1 VSAEPRDRVAI
12 RKARIEDLERIVRLH
27 EDDTLGGLEDAW
39 TPETRGTY
47 EAAFAAIVANP
58 DNVLYVAEI
67 DGRVVGTFQITV
79 FPTLTGRG
87 ATRVR
92 IGAVQVAA
100 DLRSQGIGARM
111 IAFAEAEGRARGAR
125 SVELS
130 SNKRRADAH
139 RFYERIGYARSHEAF
154 KKRL

>member
-1 VSAEPRDRVAI
+1 MSAGPAGGLAI
-12 RKARIEDLERIVRLH
+12 REARAGDLEAIVRLH

-47 EAAFAAIVANP
+47 LAAFAAIAANH
-58 DNVLYVAEI
+58 DNTLYVAEI
-67 DGRVVGTFQITV
+67 EGRVVGTFQITL

-100 DLRSQGIGARM
+100 ALRSQGIGARM
-111 IAFAEAEGRARGAR
+111 IAFAEAAARARGAR

-130 SNKRRADAH
+130 SNKRRTDAH
-139 RFYERIGYARSHEAF
+139 RFYERLGYARSHEAF

>member
-1 VSAEPRDRVAI
+1 
-12 RKARIEDLERIVRLH
+12 
-27 EDDTLGGLEDAW
+27 
-39 TPETRGTY
+39 
-47 EAAFAAIVANP
+47 
-58 DNVLYVAEI
+58 
-67 DGRVVGTFQITV
+67 VVGTFQITV

-100 DLRSQGIGARM
+100 ELRSKGIGARM
-111 IAFAEAEGRARGAR
+111 IAFAEEAGRARGAR

-130 SNKRRADAH
+130 SNKRRTEAH

>member
-1 VSAEPRDRVAI
+1 MNGRPTDRLTIREAEAQ
-12 RKARIEDLERIVRLH
+12 DLEPIVRLH
-27 EDDTLGGLEDAW
+27 GEDTLGGLEDAW

-47 EAAFAAIVANP
+47 EAAFAAIAANP
-58 DNVLYVAEI
+58 DNTLYVVEL

-87 ATRVR
+87 ATRMR

-100 DLRSQGIGARM
+100 ELRSKGIGARM
-111 IAFAEAEGRARGAR
+111 IAFAEEAGRARGAR

-130 SNKRRADAH
+130 SNKRRTEAH

>member
-1 VSAEPRDRVAI
+1 VSAGLGDGLTI
-12 RKARIEDLERIVRLH
+12 REARAEDLEPIVRLH

-39 TPETRGTY
+39 TPETRAVY
-47 EAAFAAIVANP
+47 AAAFAAIAANP
-58 DNVLYVAEI
+58 DNTLYVAEL
-67 DGRVVGTFQITV
+67 DGQVVGTFQITV

-100 DLRSQGIGARM
+100 HLRSKGIGARM
-111 IAFAEAEGRARGAR
+111 IACAEAEGRARGAR

-130 SNKRRADAH
+130 SNKRRTDAH
-139 RFYERIGYARSHEAF
+139 RFYERIGYHRSHEAF

>member
-1 VSAEPRDRVAI
+1 MSAEPRDRVAI